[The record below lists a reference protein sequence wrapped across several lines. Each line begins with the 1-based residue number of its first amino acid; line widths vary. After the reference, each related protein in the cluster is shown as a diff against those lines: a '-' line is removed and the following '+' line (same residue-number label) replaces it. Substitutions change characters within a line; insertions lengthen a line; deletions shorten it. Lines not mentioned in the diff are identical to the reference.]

1 MVRPSSADQGL
12 PECLSHFANHRWAPP
27 LTRSMLSPGSHGQP
41 IPVSF
46 WSSCVQRAEG
56 AAINRPQGLHSL
68 ARPREREQ
76 PGHQA
81 WLART
86 GGALGG
92 QQTAKFM
99 GGQEAG
105 PDRGPQG
112 QTAGPRASSQSW
124 VGILRSQEPPSRAWG
139 PTRAL
144 WPSFHRGEWMGGPC
158 CVHRGGDRGHCQT

>member
-1 MVRPSSADQGL
+1 MPQSLRQPPVGTSFDQVHAESWESWPAHPCL
-12 PECLSHFANHRWAPP
+12 LLEQLCPESRGCSHKPP
-27 LTRSMLSPGSHGQP
+27 T
-41 IPVSF
+41 
-46 WSSCVQRAEG
+46 G
-56 AAINRPQGLHSL
+56 AAQSL

-144 WPSFHRGEWMGGPC
+144 WPSLHRGEWMGGPC
-158 CVHRGGDRGHCQT
+158 CVHRGDDRGHCQT